1 MSAAGA
7 FPGFLNGA
15 RPKSRMPRAGIWFL
29 GKGNNPIPTSK
40 RVWGAEIRPPATP
53 KPLNRSSPKIT
64 RVIRSRISTNKQNL
78 VTIPQEVS
86 FPRMRKIA
94 HQRLLGF
101 FLVRVLPTAY
111 SPGPWTDFHVQYVK
125 QRGSGQ
131 GCVFSGLE
139 NKSLTY
145 TPRNTRK
152 TPFFGPILTGQNI
165 FGLKTPYNGG
175 APM

>member
-94 HQRLLGF
+94 HQNVYSASFLGSSNNLQPRPLNRF
-101 FLVRVLPTAY
+101 SRVIRQMTRFRARMCLFGVR
-111 SPGPWTDFHVQYVK
+111 K
-125 QRGSGQ
+125 Q
-131 GCVFSGLE
+131 
-139 NKSLTY
+139 K
-145 TPRNTRK
+145 
-152 TPFFGPILTGQNI
+152 
-165 FGLKTPYNGG
+165 
-175 APM
+175 